1 MKRIPKKGGAMARIL
16 GMPGEKS
23 PQTRDEER
31 EALALRVRDGKGADR
46 AFERIVSICEKGVYE
61 LAYGVV
67 KNREDALDIS
77 QNTFIKL
84 WQLLVSGDDISEIKA
99 WYSYVLR
106 MARNAALDH
115 LRKQSIRRSDP
126 LYTSDEDGEMR
137 ELEIA
142 DDDVASDPVKSFERS
157 EQIALVREAMA
168 SLPEEY
174 KKALML
180 RELEGYSYK
189 EIADIL
195 GVEMGTVKSKIFRA
209 RNLVKEFLEKRN
221 IF

>member
-1 MKRIPKKGGAMARIL
+1 MAKIL
-16 GMPGEKS
+16 GLPES
-23 PQTRDEER
+23 EAQTRDEELLLLT
-31 EALALRVRDGKGADR
+31 ARVRGGRNADR

-61 LAYGVV
+61 LAYSVT

-84 WQLLVSGDDISEIKA
+84 WQLLVSEDDISEIKA

-106 MARNAALDH
+106 MARNASLDH
-115 LRKQSIRRSDP
+115 LRKQSIRRSDS
-126 LYTSDEDGEMR
+126 LYVEDENGEMR
-137 ELEIA
+137 EMDIA
-142 DDDVASDPVKSFERS
+142 DDDVSSDPVRSYERA
-157 EQIALVREAMA
+157 EQIALVREAME

-174 KKALML
+174 KKALVL
-180 RELEGYSYK
+180 RELRGYSYK
-189 EIADIL
+189 EIGDIL
-195 GVEMGTVKSKIFRA
+195 GIEMGTVKSKIFRA